1 MRNWLSKS
9 VAGILA
15 GTFLAQFASAHPG
28 HQPTDVVAQVSQP
41 LAGPDHFV
49 AFAVLTSVLLVA
61 FRFVL
66 KAREARN
73 TKLQDP
79 GSR

>member
-1 MRNWLSKS
+1 MRNCLSKLA
-9 VAGILA
+9 AGILA

-41 LAGPDHFV
+41 LAGPDHFIGFV
-49 AFAVLTSVLLVA
+49 ILTSVLLVA

-66 KAREARN
+66 KARKLREARDF
-73 TKLQDP
+73 KI
-79 GSR
+79 